1 MLDLKVCFL
10 FLHNVVEFTI
20 SLEFTNKIRLEMSD
34 VLKPGS
40 ATFLMMSASKIPSE
54 VSVQYDCISNE
65 FNNALY

>member
-1 MLDLKVCFL
+1 
-10 FLHNVVEFTI
+10 
-20 SLEFTNKIRLEMSD
+20 MSD